1 MTNKELKS
9 DVNYLTQT
17 SMIEFNL
24 DDSSV
29 RNFKSV
35 DDIRIVPQRD
45 TIQWL
50 NTYGLQFN
58 LQTRK
63 IINNNKLDDFLVNLI
78 IEEEHRN
85 KVIEL
90 EDSIFMTFKT
100 IHYVNKTFV
109 SEQMMFVTS
118 PGYVWSI
125 QEKKG
130 DYFTHIRE
138 RIKENKGIVRK
149 KNADYLLYLIVEA
162 IIDNYYGAYEKLME
176 EVKLLKDL
184 TKVKP
189 SPTFAIDIENN
200 KQKLFILK
208 KAVSSLREAI
218 NRIDRIEINDFEEG
232 YFSEL
237 KEQASFLIDDIDF
250 DLQQLESSINLI
262 FNMQSHRLNEVMK
275 TLTILSVIFIP
286 LTFLAGIYGMNF
298 DNIPELHTENGY
310 FILLGVMAVVAIA
323 TFVYFKRKNWLD

>member
-1 MTNKELKS
+1 MTSKELKS
-9 DVNYLTQT
+9 DDNYLKQT
-17 SMIEFNL
+17 SMIEYNL
-24 DDSSV
+24 ENSSV

-35 DDIRIVPQRD
+35 DDVIIVPQRD
-45 TIQWL
+45 SIQWL

-63 IINNNKLDDFLVNLI
+63 IINNNNLNDFLVNLL

-100 IHYVNKTFV
+100 IHYVDKAFV

-162 IIDNYYGAYEKLME
+162 IIDNYYGAYEKLMT
-176 EVKLLKDL
+176 EVNLLKDL

-189 SPTFAIDIENN
+189 SPTFAINIENN

-218 NRIDRIEINDFEEG
+218 NRIDRVEIDHFEEG

-298 DNIPELHTENGY
+298 DNIPELHAENGY
-310 FILLGVMAVVAIA
+310 FILLGVMAVIVVATLI
-323 TFVYFKRKNWLD
+323 YFKRKKWLD

>member
-1 MTNKELKS
+1 MTKKELKS

-24 DDSSV
+24 EESSV
-29 RNFKSV
+29 RNFKAIA
-35 DDIRIVPQRD
+35 DIILVPERD

-50 NTYGLQFN
+50 NTYGLQFS
-58 LQTRK
+58 LQTKK
-63 IINNNKLDDFLVNLI
+63 IINNNHLDDFLINLL

-90 EDSIFMTFKT
+90 DDSIFMTFRT
-100 IHYVNKTFV
+100 IHYVDNKFIT
-109 SEQMMFVTS
+109 EQMMFVTS

-130 DYFTHIRE
+130 DYFQHIRE
-138 RIKENKGIVRK
+138 RISENKGIVRK

-162 IIDNYYGAYEKLME
+162 IIDNYYTAYDKLTIN
-176 EVKLLKDL
+176 VNKLKDL
-184 TKVKP
+184 ANVKP

-200 KQKLFILK
+200 KQNLFILK

-218 NRIDRIEINDFEEG
+218 TKLEKIELKDFEEN

-298 DNIPELHTENGY
+298 DNIPELHSENGY
-310 FILLGVMAVVAIA
+310 YILLSVMAVVAVGCVI
-323 TFVYFKRKNWLD
+323 YFKRKNWLD

>member
-1 MTNKELKS
+1 MTSKELKS
-9 DVNYLTQT
+9 DDNYLKQT
-17 SMIEFNL
+17 SMIEYNL
-24 DDSSV
+24 ENSSV

-35 DDIRIVPQRD
+35 DDVILVPQRD
-45 TIQWL
+45 SIQWL

-63 IINNNKLDDFLVNLI
+63 IINNNNLNDFLVNLL

-100 IHYVNKTFV
+100 IHYVDKAFV

-162 IIDNYYGAYEKLME
+162 IIDNYYGAYEKLMT
-176 EVKLLKDL
+176 EVNLLKDL

-189 SPTFAIDIENN
+189 SPTFAINIENN

-218 NRIDRIEINDFEEG
+218 NRIDRVEIDHFEEG

-298 DNIPELHTENGY
+298 DNIPELHAENGY
-310 FILLGVMAVVAIA
+310 FILLGVMAVIVVATLI
-323 TFVYFKRKNWLD
+323 YFKRKKWLD

>member
-50 NTYGLQFN
+50 NTYGLQFS

-63 IINNNKLDDFLVNLI
+63 IINNNKLDDFLVNLL

-310 FILLGVMAVVAIA
+310 FILLGVMAFVAIA